1 MCVTYLSR
9 DRTAVSCSLRGQHKY
24 LTILRVLEALLRIH
38 VNLHHYR
45 SLLPTCVR
53 GGHCR
58 TSARVYTY
66 TYIYIYIYIY
76 IYKLSSSRLLPGDG
90 FSVVSLYDNISILLI

>member
-1 MCVTYLSR
+1 MLGIYAGIELQLAVVYEDNISTYR
-9 DRTAVSCSLRGQHKY
+9 YLRFF
-24 LTILRVLEALLRIH
+24 EALLRIH
-38 VNLHHYR
+38 VNLHRYR

-53 GGHCR
+53 SGHCR
-58 TSARVYTY
+58 TSARVY